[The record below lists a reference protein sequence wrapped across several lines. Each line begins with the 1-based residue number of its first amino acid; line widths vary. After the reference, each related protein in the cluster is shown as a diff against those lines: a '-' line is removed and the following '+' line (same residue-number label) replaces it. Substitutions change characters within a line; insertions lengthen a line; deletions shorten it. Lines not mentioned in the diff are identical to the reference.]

1 MTNACEYQ
9 PHFKASK
16 DRDREELPWMDGR
29 SWTDRSFTTW
39 HAPPLLIEQGSKG
52 NWYPLSDLGWV
63 TGRWLCGYDDDVHC
77 FCMLLYAFSDFRRTP
92 DTWLAMRCRLKAQKM
107 EPAAFGSQLLH
118 VHFDS
123 MLMAGK
129 TVWRIGAYHQT
140 TLDQESIANGCVN
153 SSFDQIWWPIISSL
167 FKSIGNFKTGS
178 CFAFGFILSKQL
190 THPGSPKCSFSV
202 NWFVCATN
210 FRWFLK
216 IRSNPIGSFVQVGSA
231 WCVAKSCKIA
241 FVDLTSHA
249 ADLHP
254 FGAVRGGACE
264 RSRSDASVFVL
275 LFAIFAIRILKRGA
289 NEFQKKGGPTKSK
302 EKAAECLGLWGLKA
316 QNITSKRQNHYQ
328 LLGENLYPG

>member
-63 TGRWLCGYDDDVHC
+63 TGRWLCGNILMMFTAFVC
-77 FCMLLYAFSDFRRTP
+77 FCMLFSDFRRTP
-92 DTWLAMRCRLKAQKM
+92 DTLRHEMQTEGAKNGACCLRQSASPCALRFHAHGWQ
-107 EPAAFGSQLLH
+107 
-118 VHFDS
+118 DS
-123 MLMAGK
+123 
-129 TVWRIGAYHQT
+129 WRIGAYHQT
-140 TLDQESIANGCVN
+140 TLDQESIADGCVN
-153 SSFDQIWWPIISSL
+153 SSFDQIWWPIISNL

-178 CFAFGFILSKQL
+178 CLAFGFILSKQL

-275 LFAIFAIRILKRGA
+275 LFAIFAIRILKRG
-289 NEFQKKGGPTKSK
+289 QWQKSK
-302 EKAAECLGLWGLKA
+302 KCKKKK
-316 QNITSKRQNHYQ
+316 T
-328 LLGENLYPG
+328 